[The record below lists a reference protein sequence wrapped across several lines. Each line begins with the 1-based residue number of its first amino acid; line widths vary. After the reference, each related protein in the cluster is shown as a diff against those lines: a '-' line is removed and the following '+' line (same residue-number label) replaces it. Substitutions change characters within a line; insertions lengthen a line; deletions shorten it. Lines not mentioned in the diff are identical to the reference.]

1 MEEIKRRIPL
11 WLANLFVFSFLF
23 CAVTAYF
30 LWQAHQAKENFV
42 TNVRENAVLVA
53 EVIQLSARGS
63 VLSKKATEEILEAF
77 LGNSARFVDYLDQVE
92 PFTRKELTAFAKE
105 AGLAGIGI
113 HKGNKMV
120 EGPPGWL
127 RNHSLACRPN
137 LQFEHLE
144 GEHLYVFSL
153 ARGANSGCVTVGISD
168 SQIRTMQE
176 HLGLK
181 NVIKTLSGI
190 PRMQYVRLEKADGSE
205 KNSGHGP
212 DVKILENGNFRIAEA
227 RVPMEDKTLAVA
239 LDAGYLNRAERRLWR
254 DFFLFTA
261 ALALLGVALSM
272 ILYRHQRAHLS
283 QVKQFERELSAEREN
298 ASLGR
303 AAAAIAHEI
312 RNPLNTLG
320 MGLQRLQLEGQE
332 IDDNH
337 QHLISLM
344 LEGVKRANNSVG
356 SLLRFARPKEP
367 SKKPIRLDLLAE
379 NVLQLYARQCEASNI
394 KVYRKI
400 TFLESILADA
410 DLLGQVMEN
419 LLKNA
424 VEAQPR
430 GGEIHVLI
438 EKRDQEACLSVKNR
452 GFPLKSEEAYRILEP
467 YFTTK
472 ADGTGLGLTI
482 SRKIVEAHGGH
493 ISIQIPEPEMVEI
506 SVHLPLT
513 ETEKGTPSKDKGAS
527 S

>member
-1 MEEIKRRIPL
+1 MEEIKSRIPL
-11 WLANLFVFSFLF
+11 WLANLFVFAFLF
-23 CAVTAYF
+23 CAITAYF

-53 EVIQLSARGS
+53 EVIQLSARAS
-63 VLSKKATEEILEAF
+63 VLSRKATEEILEAF

-92 PFTRKELTAFAKE
+92 PFTQKELTAFAKE

-113 HKGNKMV
+113 HKRDKTVV
-120 EGPPGWL
+120 EGPSGWL
-127 RNHSLACRPN
+127 RNQASACPPKP
-137 LQFEHLE
+137 QFEYHE
-144 GEHLYVFSL
+144 GEHLYIFSL
-153 ARGANSGCVTVGISD
+153 PRGVNSGCVMVGISD
-168 SQIRTMQE
+168 RQIRTMQE

-190 PRMQYVRLEKADGSE
+190 PRMQYVKLEEADA
-205 KNSGHGP
+205 SGEDSGDNP
-212 DVKILENGNFRIAEA
+212 AVKILENGTLRIAEA

-239 LDAGYLNRAERRLWR
+239 LDAGYLNRSERRLWR

-283 QVKQFERELSAEREN
+283 QVKQFERQLSAEREN

-320 MGLQRLQLEGQE
+320 MGLQRLQLEGHE
-332 IDDNH
+332 IDDDH
-337 QHLISLM
+337 RHLISLM
-344 LEGVKRANNSVG
+344 LDGVKRANNSVG
-356 SLLRFARPKEP
+356 SLLKFARPKEP
-367 SKKPIRLDLLAE
+367 SKKPTRLDQLAE
-379 NVLQLYARQCEASNI
+379 NILQLYARQCDASNI

-400 TFLESILADA
+400 TFLEPILADA

-424 VEAQPR
+424 IEAQPQ
-430 GGEIHVLI
+430 GGKIHVLI
-438 EKRDQEACLSVKNR
+438 EKNDQEARLSVKNS
-452 GFPLKSEEAYRILEP
+452 GFTLKLEEAYRILDP

-482 SRKIVEAHGGH
+482 SRKIVEAHGGR
-493 ISIQIPEPEMVEI
+493 ISIEIPEPGMVEI

-513 ETEKGTPSKDKGAS
+513 GNERKIP
-527 S
+527 